1 MIGYTISVPYRKEAY
16 IMEYLKKNYHTH
28 TTRCGH
34 ASGKEREYIENAIEA
49 GIQVLGFADHTP
61 YPFDVAGVDY
71 KSGVRMD
78 VSLVEDYV
86 TTLSALRE
94 EYKDRIKILIG
105 FEAEYYPLCFEGLC
119 KIVKDYNIDY
129 LILGQHF
136 TNNEFDGTYA
146 GRPCTTETFK
156 SYIDSV
162 ITAIE
167 TGYFS
172 YIAHPDMV
180 NYTEDDEVYKEEM
193 TRLCKRA
200 KELDIP
206 LEINFL
212 GFHESR
218 RYPCERFFKIA
229 AEIGNKVIYGVDAH
243 VPTFFTDTAET
254 FKKVEEFRKNLGLE
268 LTDEI
273 NLISGR

>member
-1 MIGYTISVPYRKEAY
+1 MDY
-16 IMEYLKKNYHTH
+16 NYHTH
-28 TTRCGH
+28 TFRCMH
-34 ASGKEREYIENAIEA
+34 ATDNERSYIQKAIEA
-49 GIQVLGFADHTP
+49 GIRHLGFSDHA
-61 YPFDVAGVDY
+61 PFIFPDGHESFYRVPMRLVKDY
-71 KSGVRMD
+71 FD
-78 VSLVEDYV
+78 
-86 TTLSALRE
+86 TLCALRE
-94 EYKDRIKILIG
+94 EFRDRISIHIG
-105 FEAEYYPLCFEGLC
+105 FEMEYYPAYFDEMLDIATRAGAE
-119 KIVKDYNIDY
+119 Y

-136 TNNEFDGTYA
+136 IANEQVTDT
-146 GRPCTTETFK
+146 RPSLPTE
-156 SYIDSV
+156 DP
-162 ITAIE
+162 ARLIE
-167 TGYFS
+167 YTDCLVAAMKRGVFT
-172 YIAHPDMV
+172 YIAHPDLMR
-180 NYTEDDEVYKEEM
+180 YTRDDNIYRREVER
-193 TRLCKRA
+193 TCRA
-200 KELDIP
+200 AIETNTP